1 MCLYVQ
7 TKITALIKLVLIK
20 LQFRQKKRIENFVM
34 LLHK

>member
-7 TKITALIKLVLIK
+7 AKITALIKLVLIK
-20 LQFRQKKRIENFVM
+20 LQFRHKKRIETFFM